1 MKNNKNLTEYIVP
14 IFSLSNK
21 KHGYSFKVGDEFF
34 EAFEDSIVK
43 KGNFKVDVTLDRSET
58 MIVAQMSIVG
68 NAELVC
74 DRSLDEFLFPIDSQE
89 RIVYKYEDK
98 YEEIDDTLIHIP
110 FGAESLDL
118 STNIY
123 DLINVQI
130 PMKKLHPRFVEESF
144 DDIDDDFED
153 EEESF
158 LVYSSEDER
167 SEEENQESDDSSDI
181 DPRWSKLK
189 DLNK

>member
-1 MKNNKNLTEYIVP
+1 MKKNKNLAEYIVP

-21 KHGYSFKVGDEFF
+21 KHEYSFDVQNEFF
-34 EAFEDSIVK
+34 DAFEDSIVK
-43 KGNFKVDVTLDRSET
+43 KGIFNIEVTLDRSET
-58 MIVAQMSIVG
+58 MIVAEIAIKG
-68 NAELVC
+68 YAELIC
-74 DRSLDEFLFPIDSQE
+74 DRSLDEFKFPIDTKE
-89 RIVYKYEDK
+89 RVIYKYEDK

-110 FGAESLDL
+110 YGAESLDL

-130 PMKKLHPRFVEESF
+130 PMKKLHPRFEEESF
-144 DDIDDDFED
+144 DDDDFEE

-158 LVYSSEDER
+158 LVYTSDSDDEDE
-167 SEEENQESDDSSDI
+167 EEKKEDEGTI
-181 DPRWSKLK
+181 DPRWNKLK

>member
-1 MKNNKNLTEYIVP
+1 MKKNKNLTEYIVP
-14 IFSLSNK
+14 IFSLSNQ
-21 KHGYSFKVGDEFF
+21 KHEYSFEVSNEFF
-34 EAFEDSIVK
+34 EAFEESIVK
-43 KGNFKVDVTLDRSET
+43 KGKFKVDVTLDRSET
-58 MIVAQMSIVG
+58 MIVAQLSIVG

-74 DRSLDEFLFPIDSQE
+74 DRSLDEFQFPIDSQE
-89 RIVYKYEDK
+89 RVIYKYEDR

-144 DDIDDDFED
+144 DEDDDFED

-158 LVYSSEDER
+158 LVYSSEDE
-167 SEEENQESDDSSDI
+167 SNEEEDKKVDDSGDV

>member
-1 MKNNKNLTEYIVP
+1 MKKNKNLAEYIVP
-14 IFSLSNK
+14 IFSLSNN
-21 KHGYSFKVGDEFF
+21 KHDYRFEVGNEFF
-34 EAFEDSIVK
+34 EAFEESIVK
-43 KGNFKVDVTLDRSET
+43 KGKFKVEVVLDRSET
-58 MIVAQMSIVG
+58 MIVAEMSIKG
-68 NAELVC
+68 NAELIC

-89 RIVYKYEDK
+89 RVIYKYEDK
-98 YEEIDDTLIHIP
+98 YEEIDDVLIHIP

-130 PMKKLHPRFVEESF
+130 PMKKLHPRFVEELF
-144 DDIDDDFED
+144 EDDDFED

-158 LVYSSEDER
+158 LVYNSEDENT
-167 SEEENQESDDSSDI
+167 EEQSNAEEDSGDT

>member
-1 MKNNKNLTEYIVP
+1 MKKNKNLAEYIVP

-21 KHGYSFKVGDEFF
+21 KHDYSFEVGNEFF
-34 EAFEDSIVK
+34 EAFEESIVK
-43 KGNFKVDVTLDRSET
+43 KGTFKVEVVLDRGET
-58 MIVAQMSIVG
+58 MIVAVISIKG

-74 DRSLDEFLFPIDSQE
+74 DRSLDEFDFPIDSQE
-89 RIVYKYEDK
+89 EIIYKYEDK

-110 FGAESLDL
+110 YEAESLDL

-130 PMKKLHPRFVEESF
+130 PMKKLHPRFVEESLE
-144 DDIDDDFED
+144 DDDFED

-158 LVYSSEDER
+158 LVYSSEDEND
-167 SEEENQESDDSSDI
+167 EEEDKKEDGGDV

>member
-1 MKNNKNLTEYIVP
+1 MKKNKNLTEYIVP

-21 KHGYSFKVGDEFF
+21 KHEYSFEVQNEFF
-34 EAFEDSIVK
+34 DAFEDSIVK
-43 KGNFKVDVTLDRSET
+43 KGKFNIEVTLDRSET
-58 MIVAQMSIVG
+58 MIVAEITIKG
-68 NAELVC
+68 YAELIC
-74 DRSLDEFLFPIDSQE
+74 DRSLDEFRFPIDAKE
-89 RIVYKYEDK
+89 KVIYKYEDK

-130 PMKKLHPRFVEESF
+130 PMKKLHPRFEEESF
-144 DDIDDDFED
+144 EDDDFEE

-158 LVYSSEDER
+158 LVYTSDSK
-167 SEEENQESDDSSDI
+167 ENEAETTRENEQDI
-181 DPRWSKLK
+181 DPRWNKLK